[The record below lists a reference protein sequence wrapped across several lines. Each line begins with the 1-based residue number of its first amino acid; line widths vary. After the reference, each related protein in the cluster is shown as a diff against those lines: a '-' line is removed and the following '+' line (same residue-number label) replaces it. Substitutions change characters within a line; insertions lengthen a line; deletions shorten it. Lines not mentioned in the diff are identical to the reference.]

1 MWHIKKNKQ
10 NNQPSHTVNLKP
22 DLHNTENQRLIH
34 RAGARDHLMTNI
46 LNGADPVLNKERAL
60 SIMYRL
66 SEALHQA
73 THTVQAHTHGED
85 IADEVLVNTLHHGV
99 GGYTRTSP
107 SHPSSFASL
116 SPAPPSNPPHNLSL
130 QLEPTS
136 HTHLLFIPLL
146 CSLSILQSW
155 IAVLSIQPSWLVFLS
170 PYCISVNL
178 VFNPLHFCPLTP
190 LHHWDHICARLRQS
204 LCHQHLLTYVP
215 WYFIFLC

>member
-1 MWHIKKNKQ
+1 
-10 NNQPSHTVNLKP
+10 
-22 DLHNTENQRLIH
+22 
-34 RAGARDHLMTNI
+34 MTNI

-136 HTHLLFIPLL
+136 HTHLLFLPSLMLSLHLAVMDCCLISPALL
-146 CSLSILQSW
+146 ARLFVSIL
-155 IAVLSIQPSWLVFLS
+155 
-170 PYCISVNL
+170 
-178 VFNPLHFCPLTP
+178 
-190 LHHWDHICARLRQS
+190 
-204 LCHQHLLTYVP
+204 
-215 WYFIFLC
+215 YFSQFSF